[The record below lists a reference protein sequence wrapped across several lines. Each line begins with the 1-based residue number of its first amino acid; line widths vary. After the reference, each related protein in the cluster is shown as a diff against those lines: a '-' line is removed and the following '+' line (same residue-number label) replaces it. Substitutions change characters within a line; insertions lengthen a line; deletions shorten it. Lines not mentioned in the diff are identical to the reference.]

1 MKRSLTIVL
10 LTCLMACNSGQHDKT
25 ETADGGDVIGLE
37 QLADSVLMARQKHLQ
52 TDILSR
58 HIPDL
63 ELADAYHI
71 QFSMLEKELQ
81 QGAKL
86 VGWKLG
92 GTATKDSTKF
102 NPALGYMLDRNLMPD
117 QGTIPVDHFPGGSA
131 VVEAEIGFRIKK
143 DMAKGV
149 QSVAELMDHID
160 YVVGAIEMAQATATS
175 SNETPLDIN
184 YVIASGLGH
193 VGIATGNVKMSP
205 SNFDFENETAK
216 CYINDE
222 LVVDGISSN
231 IFGTPINALYEA
243 ANLLA
248 AKGYPLKTG
257 DLVITGSLYTNPRL
271 EEPADIRVEFST
283 LGSISLK
290 SE

>member
-1 MKRSLTIVL
+1 MKNSLTLVL
-10 LTCLMACNSGQHDKT
+10 LACLIACNPGQKNKT
-25 ETADGGDVIGLE
+25 DLADADNTFSLE
-37 QLADSVLMARQKHLQ
+37 QLADSVLEARQNHIQ

-58 HIPDL
+58 HIPNL
-63 ELADAYHI
+63 EIADAYNI
-71 QFSMLEKELQ
+71 QLSMLEKELQ

-102 NPALGYMLDRNLMPD
+102 KPAFGYMLDRNLMPD
-117 QGTIPVDHFPGGSA
+117 QGTMPVDHFPGGSA
-131 VVEAEIGFRIKK
+131 VVEAEIGFVIKE
-143 DMAKGV
+143 DMAQGV
-149 QSVAELMDHID
+149 QSVAELIDHID
-160 YVVGAIEMAQATATS
+160 YVVGAIEIAQATAIS
-175 SNETPLDIN
+175 ANETPLDIN

-193 VGIATGNVKMSP
+193 VGIVTGKVKLSP
-205 SNFDFENETAK
+205 ADFDFENETAK

-222 LVVDGISSN
+222 LVVDGISTN

-248 AKGYPLKTG
+248 EKGHPLKTG

-271 EEPADIRVEFST
+271 AEPADIRVEFST

-290 SE
+290 SN

>member
-1 MKRSLTIVL
+1 MKSSLKIVFL
-10 LTCLMACNSGQHDKT
+10 VCLIACNPGQNNKT
-25 ETADGGDVIGLE
+25 DLTDADNAVSLE
-37 QLADSVLMARQKHLQ
+37 QLADSVLQARQNHIQ

-63 ELADAYHI
+63 EIADAYNI

-102 NPALGYMLDRNLMPD
+102 KPALGYMLDRNLMPD
-117 QGTIPVDHFPGGSA
+117 QGTMPVDHFPGGSA
-131 VVEAEIGFRIKK
+131 VVEAEIGFVIKK
-143 DMAKGV
+143 DMAEGV

-160 YVVGAIEMAQATATS
+160 YVVGAIEIAQATATS

-193 VGIATGNVKMSP
+193 VGIVTGDIKLSP
-205 SNFDFENETAK
+205 SDFDFENETAK

-243 ANLLA
+243 TNMLA
-248 AKGYPLKTG
+248 EKGYPLKTG
-257 DLVITGSLYTNPRL
+257 DVIITGSLYTNPRL

-290 SE
+290 SQ